1 VQEFWSLKASE
12 PKATFTFWEG
22 IEMSSEPIERRVSY
36 LGDRLKGSRCL
47 ICGKEYFEL
56 RNYCG
61 ECGRKSIGKMVV
73 TDLFYEKGKLEV
85 CTFINKPTNKFTKLG
100 NYVYG
105 VISFHEGK
113 IRVPGRLTDHL
124 TKCDEEIDFSALEG
138 RDVVPRFRRR
148 YSVGKR
154 EVIPTISLA
163 FTFADE
169 YYPHQPY
176 RTARPKKEYDSPGI
190 VGYGVYISRFR
201 IREGKIERS
210 VPFIDED
217 SISAAIEAGKLALIH
232 SGIDSSLVGK
242 IYVGSESNPYAV
254 KPIASK
260 VAQVLKLG
268 EEDGDVQGVDAVD
281 TEFAC
286 KAATSMFK
294 DAVSLV
300 NYPKANIKYG
310 MVIGTDNSQA
320 APRDCPGGEL
330 DFFVGY
336 GAAAFVFGKNDVI
349 AEIEGWYSCTSD
361 TPDFWRRDGE
371 SHPMHGGRFTG
382 DPAYFKHVR
391 KSAQNLMARL
401 NLQIGDIDYF
411 VAHQPN
417 VQFPIKI
424 ARELGFKE
432 EQYLPSLQVAKFGN
446 TYSGASPVGLA
457 AVLDIAKP
465 NDRIL
470 VASYGS
476 GAGSDA
482 YSLITTS
489 QVLDKRQNQKLTVK
503 YQAESPFL
511 HYVDYTTYRRLKLG
525 M

>member
-1 VQEFWSLKASE
+1 
-12 PKATFTFWEG
+12 
-22 IEMSSEPIERRVSY
+22 MSSEPIERRVSY
-36 LGDRLKGSRCL
+36 LGDRLRGTRCE
-47 ICGKEYFEL
+47 ICGKEYFEI
-56 RNYCG
+56 RDYCG
-61 ECGRKSIGKMVV
+61 NCGRKSFGRMAYA
-73 TDLFYEKGKLEV
+73 DLFYEKGKLEV
-85 CTFINKPTNKFTKLG
+85 CTLINEPTNKFTKLG
-100 NYVYG
+100 SYIYG
-105 VISFHEGK
+105 IISFHDGK
-113 IRVPGRLTDHL
+113 IRVPGRITDRMA
-124 TKCDEEIDFSALEG
+124 TCNETVDFSTLEG
-138 RDVVPRFRRR
+138 RGVVPRFRRR
-148 YSVGKR
+148 YSVDKSD
-154 EVIPTISLA
+154 VIPTISLA

-169 YYPHQPY
+169 YYPHQEY
-176 RTARPKKEYDSPGI
+176 VIANPKKEYDSPGV
-190 VGYGVYISRFR
+190 VGYGVYTSRFR
-201 IREGKIERS
+201 IKEGNIERS

-217 SISAAIEAGKLALIH
+217 SITAAVEAGKLALIH
-232 SGIDSSLVGK
+232 SGVDSALVGK

-268 EEDGDVQGVDAVD
+268 EEEDGMQSVDAVD

-294 DAVSLV
+294 DATALV
-300 NYPKANIKYG
+300 DYSKSKVKYA
-310 MVIGTDNSQA
+310 MVIGSDNSQA

-330 DFFVGY
+330 DLFVGY
-336 GAAAFVFGKNDVI
+336 GAAAFLFGKNDVI
-349 AEIEGWYSCTSD
+349 AEVEGWYSCTSD

-371 SHPMHGGRFTG
+371 PYPMHGGRYTG

-391 KSAQNLMARL
+391 KSAKKLMERL
-401 NLQIGDIDYF
+401 KLQVGDIDYF

-417 VQFPIKI
+417 VQFPVRI
-424 ARELGFKE
+424 AKELGFKE
-432 EQYLPSLQVAKFGN
+432 EQYTPMLKVAKFGN

-465 NDRIL
+465 DDRIL

-489 QVLDKRQNQKLTVK
+489 QILDKRKNQKLTVK
-503 YQAESPFL
+503 YQAENSFL
-511 HYVDYTTYRRLKLG
+511 EYVDYTTYRRLKIG